1 MTKLRAV
8 SGAQEMRYKIAMS
21 DIAINQV
28 LAQMRSVQALAQG
41 QGVGYSQGADTVSGA
56 QFSNL
61 LTQSVA
67 DVNSA
72 MQESKALTA
81 AFEKGD
87 PSVSLAEVMI
97 TAQKASIQFSGM
109 TEVRNKLLSA
119 YQDVMNMPV

>member
-1 MTKLRAV
+1 MEKLRAV
-8 SGAQEMRYKIAMS
+8 WGAHEKRYLIAMS
-21 DIAINQV
+21 DVAINQV

-41 QGVGYSQGADTVSGA
+41 QGIGASQGADAVSGA
-56 QFSNL
+56 QFQNL

-67 DVNSA
+67 DVNSS

-97 TAQKASIQFSGM
+97 TAQKASLQFTGM
-109 TEVRNKLLSA
+109 TEVRNKLLNA
-119 YQDVMNMPV
+119 YQEVMNMPV

>member
-1 MTKLRAV
+1 
-8 SGAQEMRYKIAMS
+8 MRYKIAMS

-41 QGVGYSQGADTVSGA
+41 QGIGYSEGANGVSGS

>member
-1 MTKLRAV
+1 
-8 SGAQEMRYKIAMS
+8 MS

-28 LAQMRSVQALAQG
+28 LNQMRNVQALAQG
-41 QGVGYSQGADTVSGA
+41 KGVGYSEGTNAVSGA

-72 MQESKALTA
+72 MQESKAMTA

-109 TEVRNKLLSA
+109 TEVRNKLLNA
-119 YQDVMNMPV
+119 YQEVMNMPV